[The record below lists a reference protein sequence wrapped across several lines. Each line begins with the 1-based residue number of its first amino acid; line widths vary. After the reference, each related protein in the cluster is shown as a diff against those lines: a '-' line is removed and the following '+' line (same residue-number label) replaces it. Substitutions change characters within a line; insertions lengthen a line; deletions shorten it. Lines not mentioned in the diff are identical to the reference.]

1 MKKKTNESIKSKY
14 LLMFVMAVCVVLIFL
29 TFTTDLES
37 GPLKQVAQTVITP
50 VQNGF
55 NRVGSWILDKGVYF
69 QDSATIYEENQ
80 ILKEKVSELTAENTQ
95 LLQNQDELERLRDLY
110 DLDRQYQDY
119 PKIGARII
127 AKGSGN
133 WFNLFTINK
142 GSDDGIQV
150 DNNVIADG
158 GLVGIVTEV
167 GKNWATVRAIC
178 DDYSNVSAM
187 VSTTSDICIV
197 SGNLTLLDEGK
208 LEMSKLIDS
217 ENKVSVGAKVVT
229 SHVSEK
235 YLPGILIGYIS
246 DISSDSNQLTK
257 SGYIT
262 PVVDFKHLQEVLV
275 ITKLKE
281 TGNSQL
287 EETQNETA
295 TPDETAGSESEGTEE

>member
-133 WFNLFTINK
+133 WFNLFTIDK

-217 ENKVSVGAKVVT
+217 EDKVSVGAKVVT

>member
-1 MKKKTNESIKSKY
+1 MKKKTNDSIKSKY
-14 LLMFVMAVCVVLIFL
+14 ILIVLMIFCCALIFL
-29 TFTTDLES
+29 TFTTDIAS
-37 GPLKQVAQTVITP
+37 GPFKQVAQFVITP
-50 VQNGF
+50 IQNGF
-55 NRVGSWILDKGVYF
+55 NQIGTWISDKGVYF
-69 QDSATIYEENQ
+69 QDSANIYEENQ
-80 ILKEKVSELTAENTQ
+80 ILQEKVNELTAENTQ
-95 LLQNQDELERLRDLY
+95 LLQNKEELERLRELY
-110 DLDRQYQDY
+110 DLDSQYEDY
-119 PKIGARII
+119 PKVGARIV

-133 WFNLFTINK
+133 WFNIFTIDK

-150 DNNVIADG
+150 DQNVVSG
-158 GLVGIVTEV
+158 SGLVGIVTEV

-187 VSTTSDICIV
+187 VSTTSDVCIV

-208 LEMSKLIDS
+208 LELGKLMDQ
-217 ENKVSVGAKVVT
+217 EDKVSVGAKVVT

-246 DISSDSNQLTK
+246 DLTSDSNQLTK

-281 TGNSQL
+281 TGESNLDSTQQDGQNQS
-287 EETQNETA
+287 EISETETQQ
-295 TPDETAGSESEGTEE
+295 TEE